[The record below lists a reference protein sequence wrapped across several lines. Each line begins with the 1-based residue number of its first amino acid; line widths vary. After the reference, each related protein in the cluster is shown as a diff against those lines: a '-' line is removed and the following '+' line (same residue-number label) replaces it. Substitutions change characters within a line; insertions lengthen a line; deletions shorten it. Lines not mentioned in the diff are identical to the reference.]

1 MKTMAPWSPQRLF
14 TSISLLVLLALLLAA
29 CGGSSN
35 GPNGTTPTPHGT
47 TTNVG
52 PSGTATPATTPVIGL
67 GSQPC
72 PAAVK
77 DPAHWDAIIPTQ
89 SGVSKVEAVACGN
102 LIGTPTVQALVS
114 VRYSATGAALDVYV
128 YNNITSPNPT
138 QLFKLQNLYKGDAA
152 ISLRNTVM
160 TAEVDQ
166 NSSINKGKANA
177 NLTQDLFREFTT
189 ASFTPTSFPGIFPD
203 LTRFQAERDQVQ
215 VNMGQDGWKLS
226 PTMVA
231 THFASEPALL
241 NWPNVIATVMSG
253 GGSSDADA
261 VVSVKNTDTGG
272 GTLTLTMQR
281 LEGNTN
287 GGIWEIIT
295 VAASGL
301 SITAP
306 KNRDILTSPVTVSGT
321 GNAFEGKIGTVKVLD
336 HTYTDI
342 GHAGATGATGNGNT
356 TFSVSVPYTST
367 FKTGMQEGI
376 VVLYQT
382 NNAGSTFTAAIMVK
396 ELL

>member
-1 MKTMAPWSPQRLF
+1 MKSMAPWHPQRLL
-14 TSISLLVLLALLLAA
+14 TGVGLLALLAMLLAA

-35 GPNGTTPTPHGT
+35 GPTTPTPIAT
-47 TTNVG
+47 TSNGG
-52 PSGTATPATTPVIGL
+52 PSATATPDTTPVIGL
-67 GSQPC
+67 GPQSC
-72 PAAVK
+72 PASVK
-77 DPAHWDAIIPTQ
+77 DPAHWDQIIPTQ
-89 SGVSKVEAVACGN
+89 AGVSKVEGVTCGN
-102 LIGTPTVQALVS
+102 LIGTPTLQALIT
-114 VRYSATGAALDVYV
+114 VRYTGSGATLDVYV
-128 YNNITSPNPT
+128 YNDITSPSPT

-177 NLTQDLFREFTT
+177 DLTQDLFREFNTG
-189 ASFTPTSFPGIFPD
+189 SFAPISFPGIYPD

-215 VNMGQDGWKLS
+215 ANMGQNGWKLS

-253 GGSSDADA
+253 GGSSDAEA
-261 VVSVKNTDTGG
+261 VVSLKNTDAGG
-272 GTLTLTMQR
+272 GTLMLTMQR

-295 VAASGL
+295 VAANGL

-321 GNAFEGKIGTVKVLD
+321 GTAFGGKIGTVKVLD

-342 GHAGATGATGNGNT
+342 GHADATGASGNGNT

-376 VVLYQT
+376 VVLFAA
-382 NNAGSTFTAAIMVK
+382 NNAGSTFAAAVMVK

>member
-1 MKTMAPWSPQRLF
+1 MT
-14 TSISLLVLLALLLAA
+14 
-29 CGGSSN
+29 CGS
-35 GPNGTTPTPHGT
+35 
-47 TTNVG
+47 
-52 PSGTATPATTPVIGL
+52 
-67 GSQPC
+67 
-72 PAAVK
+72 
-77 DPAHWDAIIPTQ
+77 
-89 SGVSKVEAVACGN
+89 
-102 LIGTPTVQALVS
+102 LIGTPTLQALVT
-114 VRYSATGAALDVYV
+114 VRFNGSGALLDVYV
-128 YNNITSPNPT
+128 YNDITSPSPT

-177 NLTQDLFREFTT
+177 DLTQDLFREFNTG
-189 ASFTPTSFPGIFPD
+189 SFAPISFPGIYPD

-215 VNMGQDGWKLS
+215 VNMGQDAWKLS

-231 THFASEPALL
+231 THFASEPSLL

-253 GGSSDADA
+253 GGSSDAEA
-261 VVSVKNTDTGG
+261 VVSLKNTDAGG
-272 GTLTLTMQR
+272 GTLMLTMQR

-287 GGIWEIIT
+287 GGIWEIVT
-295 VAASGL
+295 VAANGL

-321 GNAFEGKIGTVKVLD
+321 GNAFEGKIGPVKILD

-342 GHAGATGATGNGNT
+342 GHADATGATGNGNT
-356 TFSVSVPYTST
+356 TFSVSVPYNST

-382 NNAGSTFTAAIMVK
+382 NSVGSTFAAAAVMEK